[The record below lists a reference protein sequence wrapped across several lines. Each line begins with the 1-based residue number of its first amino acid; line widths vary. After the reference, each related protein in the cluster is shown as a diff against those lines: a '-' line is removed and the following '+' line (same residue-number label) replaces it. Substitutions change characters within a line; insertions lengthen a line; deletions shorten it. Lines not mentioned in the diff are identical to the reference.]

1 MDKMGTLPFS
11 WDSLELNDQFFHTLC
26 NHDRLG
32 EIRRSFGLGQ
42 RNNSVEKNG
51 RVMMISRKKK
61 VRRVTF
67 SMLMFPWNGI
77 SGLGIPK
84 SSLVLMNALLMYRFT
99 MEKIA
104 LTKRFYNSIL
114 ISQRT
119 YFFVKCQP
127 LSCGSSQ
134 TGLQWQCKVN
144 STFFQIWIAAYP
156 FV

>member
-1 MDKMGTLPFS
+1 MTNFS
-11 WDSLELNDQFFHTLC
+11 TCSATTIV
-26 NHDRLG
+26 G
-32 EIRRSFGLGQ
+32 RRSVGH
-42 RNNSVEKNG
+42 SVWVKEIAL
-51 RVMMISRKKK
+51 RRKKI
-61 VRRVTF
+61 VRSVLSNDFTKKKIICTF
-67 SMLMFPWNGI
+67 SMLMFPWKGI
-77 SGLGIPK
+77 WGLGIPK

>member
-1 MDKMGTLPFS
+1 
-11 WDSLELNDQFFHTLC
+11 
-26 NHDRLG
+26 
-32 EIRRSFGLGQ
+32 
-42 RNNSVEKNG
+42 
-51 RVMMISRKKK
+51 
-61 VRRVTF
+61 
-67 SMLMFPWNGI
+67 MLMFPWKGI
-77 SGLGIPK
+77 WGLGIPK

-144 STFFQIWIAAYP
+144 STFFQILIIVDSFWCKPLIWHHQNLQHRNSKIPSKVQLQTFYSYRVRTKP
-156 FV
+156 FLIFQDQNKTRRSNHQLF